1 LKTDGE
7 RTPTPSAQPFVGP
20 WDDDAIADALLDACD
35 GGHQLMPITERVP
48 DFDVPRAYAVLHE
61 IERRRVARGWRPVG
75 RKIGF
80 TNRTLWPRYGVYQPM
95 WAHTWR
101 ETVVHAHDG
110 AAMVSLAR
118 MAEPR
123 IEPEVVFGLSGPV
136 PITTDAREVLSAVA
150 WIAPGFEIV
159 QSHFPGWKFKAAD
172 CTAAFGLHAAL
183 VVGTPMPVTEANR
196 IALADRLP
204 AFELTLRRDA
214 RPVERGIGANVLDSP
229 ALALV
234 YLARVLAEQPQA
246 APLAA
251 GEMVTTGTVT
261 DAWPVAAGEAW
272 SSDYGTLGLPGLR
285 VAFS

>member
-1 LKTDGE
+1 VTDV
-7 RTPTPSAQPFVGP
+7 A
-20 WDDDAIADALLDACD
+20 AIADTLLAACE
-35 GGHQLMPITERVP
+35 GGSQLAPITESVP
-48 DFDVPRAYAVLHE
+48 GFDVPRAYDVLHE

-101 ETVVHAHDG
+101 ETVVHARDG
-110 AAMVSLAR
+110 VATVSLAR
-118 MAEPR
+118 MVEPR
-123 IEPEVVFGLSGPV
+123 IEPEVVFGLNGPV
-136 PITTDAREVLSAVA
+136 PVTADAQDVLRAVA

-183 VVGTPMPVTEANR
+183 VVGTPVPVTAANR
-196 IALADRLP
+196 AALAAALP
-204 AFELTLRRDA
+204 TFELTLRHGDRIVD
-214 RPVERGIGANVLDSP
+214 RGIGANVLDSP

-234 YLARVLAEQPQA
+234 HLAQVVAGQPRA

-251 GEMVTTGTVT
+251 GEIVTTGTVT
-261 DAWPVAAGEAW
+261 DAWPVAAGQTW
-272 SSDYGTLGLPGLR
+272 SSDYGALPLSGMR
-285 VAFS
+285 VTFS